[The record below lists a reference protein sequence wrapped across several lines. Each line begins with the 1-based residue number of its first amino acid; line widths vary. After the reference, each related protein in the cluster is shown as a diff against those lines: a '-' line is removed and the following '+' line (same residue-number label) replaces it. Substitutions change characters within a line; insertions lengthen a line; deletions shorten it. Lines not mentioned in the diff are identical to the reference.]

1 MYIYIYTHIGKLSD
15 QLNAV
20 HQRLRADACR
30 CIADVYVNFEI
41 RSVFIISNR
50 KISN

>member
-1 MYIYIYTHIGKLSD
+1 MHIYIYIYIYNLYFMVGGQTPEPLVSK
-15 QLNAV
+15 APC
-20 HQRLRADACR
+20 ACMHTYT
-30 CIADVYVNFEI
+30 DSV

>member
-1 MYIYIYTHIGKLSD
+1 MCVYIYIYIYTYTYNTYTQYISLPPQQTND
-15 QLNAV
+15 TFLDFINV
-20 HQRLRADACR
+20 
-30 CIADVYVNFEI
+30 